1 MNNQYEVLSPWS
13 DVDPAPLKGLKPR
26 ETDLNGKKIGLFSFF
41 KWHGPI
47 IMKELGQ
54 KLKERFPT
62 AEFSEFHYPV
72 EDVEITKDDEYK
84 AKFEEWVK
92 GVDTV
97 VTAIGD

>member
-1 MNNQYEVLSPWS
+1 MADYEVLSPWAE
-13 DVDPAPLKGLKPR
+13 VKPVPPR
-26 ETDLNGKKIGLFSFF
+26 ALLPRVTDLNGKKIGLFSFF

-47 IMKELGQ
+47 IMKEIGQ

-97 VTAIGD
+97 VAGHSD